1 MSEMIPF
8 IDLAAQ
14 QARIKPRLDAAIQRV
29 LAHGGYIMGPEVR
42 QLEEGLEVFSGA
54 GHCIS
59 CANGTDALQMALMA
73 LQVGA
78 GDAIITPTFTFAATA
93 EVVALV
99 NATPIMVDVLE
110 ETFNID
116 PASIGPAVGAA
127 RDAGLRPVGVI
138 AVDLFGQPADYDLL
152 EAVCAEHDLWLLC
165 DSAQGFGAVYKGRRT
180 GTIGKVTTTS
190 FFPAK
195 PLGCYGD
202 GGAIFTDDDD
212 LAQRLRSIR
221 MHGKGSDKYDN
232 VRIGLNGRL
241 DTLQAAI
248 LLEKLEIYADE
259 IEARQRVAARYET
272 ALSNLVATPRV
283 LEGRPASGRST
294 PSGSAA
300 ATGIRFKRRCIQPV
314 FRMPSTIPGRCT
326 SRRLI
331 ADSPPSARPL
341 RSANGSGPMWSRC
354 LCTPIWTRQ
363 PRSASSKQSG
373 TPWPSE
379 QRGADFCRENGMLIR
394 AMRAS
399 RMSPG

>member
-116 PASIGPAVGAA
+116 PASIGRAVGAA
-127 RDAGLRPVGVI
+127 RDAGLRPAGVI

-283 LEGRPASGRST
+283 LEGATSVWAQYTIRLGGRDRDT
-294 PSGSAA
+294 FQAALHSA
-300 ATGIRFKRRCIQPV
+300 GIPNAIYYP
-314 FRMPSTIPGRCT
+314 
-326 SRRLI
+326 
-331 ADSPPSARPL
+331 RPL
-341 RSANGSGPMWSRC
+341 HQQAAYCGFPTVGETLAVSERLGTDVVSLPMHAYLDETTQERVIQAVRDA
-354 LCTPIWTRQ
+354 L
-363 PRSASSKQSG
+363 AK
-373 TPWPSE
+373 
-379 QRGADFCRENGMLIR
+379 
-394 AMRAS
+394 
-399 RMSPG
+399 